1 MIANNSSNISGN
13 DQQFPNATRPKELD
27 PDAVPVSRL
36 DSEGHEIFAEWRPKR
51 PFLRRE
57 DGVFLVLRADD
68 IFLLGTDPR
77 TRQIETE
84 LMLNRGVKGGAV
96 FDFVR
101 YSMLFSNGEVHAKR
115 RSGLT
120 KTFAFRMIDAL
131 RPEIMKLTERL
142 WDDLQKVDDFD
153 FTEMYASKL
162 PALTIAS
169 VLGLPSADAPFFT
182 RLVYKVSRCL
192 SPSWRSEDFA
202 EIEAS
207 AAELQDY
214 VRAMVA
220 DSSRR
225 IGDDLLSCYLKAVR
239 EDGTLSP
246 IEEIMQLMLLIL
258 AGSDTTR
265 TAMVML
271 PSLLLQNP
279 VVWSSLCHDQSGVAA
294 AVEEGLRFEP
304 PVGSFP
310 RLALEEID
318 LDGCVLPKG
327 SLLALSIMSGLRD
340 EKHYEHS
347 HLFDVARKQMR
358 WHLGFGAGVHRCLG
372 EALARVELQEGLR
385 TLLRRAPNLKV
396 TGDWPRMVG
405 HGGIRRTTGMKVK
418 LGVGR

>member
-1 MIANNSSNISGN
+1 MIANRSSNMSEAG
-13 DQQFPNATRPKELD
+13 QQSRDFTQLD

-36 DSEGHEIFAEWRPKR
+36 DAEGHELFAEWRPRR

-68 IFLLGTDPR
+68 IILLGADPR

-84 LMLNRGVKGGAV
+84 LMLSRGVEGGAV
-96 FDFVR
+96 FDFIR
-101 YSMLFSNGEVHAKR
+101 YSMLFSNGEAHAKR
-115 RSGLT
+115 RSAFT
-120 KTFAFRMIDAL
+120 KIFAFRMIEAL
-131 RPEIMKLTERL
+131 RPEIMKITEHL
-142 WDDLQKVDDFD
+142 WDDLQKVEDFD
-153 FTEMYASKL
+153 FAEMYASKL

-169 VLGLPSADAPFFT
+169 VLGLPSQDAPFFT

-192 SPSWRSEDFA
+192 SPSWRKEDFA

-207 AAELQDY
+207 AIELQDY
-214 VRAMVA
+214 VRAVVA

-225 IGDDLLSCYLKAVR
+225 ISDDFLSCYLTAAR
-239 EDGTLSP
+239 EQGALSP
-246 IEEIMQLMLLIL
+246 IEEIMQLVLLIL

-271 PSLLLQNP
+271 TALLLQNP
-279 VVWSSLCHDQSGVAA
+279 AVWSSLCRDQSGVAA

-310 RLALEEID
+310 RLALEDID
-318 LDGCVLPKG
+318 LDGYVLPKG

-340 EKHYEHS
+340 ERHYERPE
-347 HLFDVARKQMR
+347 LFDVARKQMR

-385 TLLRRAPNLKV
+385 TILRRAPNLAV
-396 TGDWPRMVG
+396 TGDSSRMMG
-405 HGGIRRTTGMKVK
+405 HGGIRRATGMTVK
-418 LGVGR
+418 LCLDR